1 MKELRDGTK
10 VRAILWYLALEY
22 KDTLLQEGKVVTPI
36 HEMNAQEF
44 SSFCQTAMHSFIA
57 EVSSPLTDVEPD
69 NPKDLAS
76 LCGGL

>member
-22 KDTLLQEGKVVTPI
+22 RDTLLQKGISVGPI

-44 SSFCQTAMHSFIA
+44 LSFCQTAMRSFIA
-57 EVSSPLTDVEPD
+57 EVGGPLADVEPD
-69 NPKDLAS
+69 KPKDLAS
-76 LCGGL
+76 LCEGL